1 MPTHYQGAVEE
12 VRALDLMIKL
22 ARCAESVNHRLEVAL
37 AESGL
42 TISQFGVLEAL
53 HHLGPLCLSDLAK
66 KLLKTGG
73 NLTLV
78 VRNLERDGLVKRQ
91 QSKDDRRYQLI
102 RLTPKGERLIQKVFP
117 QHLARLM
124 HQLSVLQP
132 TEQEQLADLCKRLGK
147 NGASS

>member
-1 MPTHYQGAVEE
+1 MPTHYQGSSQE
-12 VRALDLMIKL
+12 VRALELIIKL
-22 ARCAESVNHRLEVAL
+22 TRCADSVNHRLEMAL

-42 TISQFGVLEAL
+42 TTSQFGVLEAL

-91 QSKDDRRYQLI
+91 QSKEDRRFQLI
-102 RLTPKGERLIQKVFP
+102 RLTPKGERLIRKVFP
-117 QHLARLM
+117 QHLGRLVKLM
-124 HQLSVLQP
+124 SVLEP
-132 TEQEQLADLCKRLGK
+132 AEQEQLARLCKLLGK
-147 NGASS
+147 NGAGS